1 MSRRARLRLAAAVAV
16 ISAIGIVVLA
26 VQLVSRGSDDAHS
39 PLGLELRAA
48 SAPFPGYRETRLDLD
63 GRCRRV
69 AVADTVSLRADGLRG
84 HVDLGPYAGML
95 FVFDDDTASA
105 FTMSGVTAPLEIGWY
120 AADGSR
126 VGGAHMAPCP
136 DRTQADCPVYAS
148 KRRYRLALETP
159 GGSTSVSGLAPCG

>member
-26 VQLVSRGSDDAHS
+26 VQLASRGSDDAHP

-48 SAPFPGYRETRLDLD
+48 SAPFPGYRETRLDFD

-69 AVADTVSLRADGLRG
+69 AVADTASLRADGLRG

-95 FVFDDDTASA
+95 FVFDGDTRSA
-105 FTMSGVTAPLEIGWY
+105 FTMAGVTAPLEIAWY
-120 AADGSR
+120 AADGTR
-126 VGGAHMAPCP
+126 VDAAHMAPCP

-159 GGSTSVSGLAPCG
+159 GGSTSASGLAPCS

>member
-1 MSRRARLRLAAAVAV
+1 MRACRSVC
-16 ISAIGIVVLA
+16 
-26 VQLVSRGSDDAHS
+26 
-39 PLGLELRAA
+39 ELRAA

-95 FVFDDDTASA
+95 FVFDGDTAAA

-136 DRTQADCPVYAS
+136 DRTQADCPVYAQQAEVS
-148 KRRYRLALETP
+148 ARARDAAGGVSDLRRRSRRAVER
-159 GGSTSVSGLAPCG
+159 ACGR

>member
-1 MSRRARLRLAAAVAV
+1 VSRRARLRLAAAVAV

-26 VQLVSRGSDDAHS
+26 VQLASRGNDSADL

-48 SAPFPGYRETRLDLD
+48 MAPFPGYRETLVALD
-63 GRCRRV
+63 GTCRRV
-69 AVADTVSLRADGLRG
+69 AVANTASLRADGLRG

-95 FVFDDDTASA
+95 FVFDGDSRTA
-105 FTMSGVTAPLEIGWY
+105 FTMAGVTAPLEIGWY

-126 VGGAHMAPCP
+126 VGAAHMAPCP
-136 DRTQADCPVYAS
+136 DRSEADCPVYAS

-159 GGSTSVSGLAPCG
+159 GGSTAASGLAACS